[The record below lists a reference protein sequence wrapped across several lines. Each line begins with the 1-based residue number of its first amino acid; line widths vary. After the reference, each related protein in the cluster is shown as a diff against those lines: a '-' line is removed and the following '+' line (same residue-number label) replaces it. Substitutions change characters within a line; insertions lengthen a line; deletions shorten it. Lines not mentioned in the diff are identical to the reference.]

1 MCLASAVTWAF
12 SPPENKHLTLIESC
26 SLQCTLRPYPALEP
40 ALHLLPENLL
50 VSGLQPVPGLLPAH
64 GDAGKGRFVSLRAGS
79 REGPGQPSGV
89 GRGAGPSP
97 SGVSRPA
104 GHVFLLPGRAP
115 RGGGWTVP
123 GSPAAGSPW
132 RATETDGDLC
142 CCLKTNDQGLGSGG

>member
-26 SLQCTLRPYPALEP
+26 SLQCTLRPHPALEP

-79 REGPGQPSGV
+79 QAGPGQPSGV

-115 RGGGWTVP
+115 SGGGWTVP
-123 GSPAAGSPW
+123 GRGREVLPLALP
-132 RATETDGDLC
+132 
-142 CCLKTNDQGLGSGG
+142 GGPQRPMAIYVVV

>member
-26 SLQCTLRPYPALEP
+26 SLQCTLRPHPALEP

-64 GDAGKGRFVSLRAGS
+64 GDAGKGRFVSLRRESGGS
-79 REGPGQPSGV
+79 RSAL
-89 GRGAGPSP
+89 GRGLRGWSLPQRCFTAHGPRLS
-97 SGVSRPA
+97 SSR
-104 GHVFLLPGRAP
+104 GRTP

-123 GSPAAGSPW
+123 GRGREVLPLALP
-132 RATETDGDLC
+132 
-142 CCLKTNDQGLGSGG
+142 GGPRRPMAIYVVV

>member
-26 SLQCTLRPYPALEP
+26 SLQCTLRPHPALEP

-79 REGPGQPSGV
+79 RAGPRQPSGV

-104 GHVFLLPGRAP
+104 GHVCLLPAGALPGEGAGLFLAVAGKSCRWLSLVGRGD
-115 RGGGWTVP
+115 R
-123 GSPAAGSPW
+123 W
-132 RATETDGDLC
+132 RFMLLSE
-142 CCLKTNDQGLGSGG
+142 N